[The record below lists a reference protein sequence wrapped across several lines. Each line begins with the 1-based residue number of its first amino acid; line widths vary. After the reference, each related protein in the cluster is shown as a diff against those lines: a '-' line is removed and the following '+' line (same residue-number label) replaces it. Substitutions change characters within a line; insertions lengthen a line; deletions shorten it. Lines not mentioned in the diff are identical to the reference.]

1 MHRTTV
7 AKYTGIKPQ
16 QPSAQQPSGYVSHLP
31 MHLIASS
38 QQYPTLGTGNQQ
50 SLGIRSSLRNL
61 PLCDFTVT
69 AECTI
74 RDLIEHFLKQAQLP
88 GVIVSEAERV
98 TVLSRQRCLN
108 CLLHSAEVHYFV
120 DNPVRVLLSQT
131 KETPLT
137 LSEDVAILAGAQQ
150 ALKRP
155 LEYQGE
161 PILIQQKKGDYR
173 LLDAHILNV
182 AHWHIRGIETQIRYE
197 RLQMQILE
205 SEKMA
210 ALGRLVDGVAHE
222 ILDPVSFIWGNLS
235 YIADYARQQHELLM
249 AYEAACPEGSPEI
262 SELKEDIEIDY
273 LRSDLPAAIK
283 SARGGAHR
291 LRQLATSLQNFCHID
306 AVHPRPTDL
315 NTLIDSTLRLL
326 KSRLTTPIVIEH
338 SYGKLPPV
346 PCFSGQLS
354 QVFMNIFTN
363 TIDSLLSQLQVNGP
377 QNSQANSQLSTQESH
392 SPNNKPLKITVTT
405 CVCAGQ
411 PRTGQHEPLSTSE
424 EARWISIIISDNGP
438 GIHPETKAQILE
450 SFSTKNRYRKET
462 GLAMSYQIVTAKHG
476 GKFWMRSFHASEA
489 ASPEMVQTTGTEFE
503 ILLPLTLAE

>member
-1 MHRTTV
+1 
-7 AKYTGIKPQ
+7 
-16 QPSAQQPSGYVSHLP
+16 
-31 MHLIASS
+31 MHLIASPS
-38 QQYPTLGTGNQQ
+38 PHPTLGTGNQQ
-50 SLGIRSSLRNL
+50 SLGIRSTLRDL
-61 PLCDFTVT
+61 PLYDFTVT
-69 AECTI
+69 ADCTI
-74 RDLIEHFLKQAQLP
+74 RELIEHFRNQVQLP

-98 TVLSRQRCLN
+98 AVLSRQQCLN
-108 CLLHSAEVHYFV
+108 CLLHSTEQHRFV
-120 DNPVRVLLSQT
+120 DNPVSILLSRT
-131 KETPLT
+131 RGTSLT
-137 LSEDVAILAGAQQ
+137 LSEEVSILAGAQQ
-150 ALKRP
+150 ALMRP
-155 LEYQGE
+155 HEHQGE
-161 PILIQQKKGDYR
+161 PILIRLQGDYR
-173 LLDAHILNV
+173 LLDAHVLNV

-262 SELKEDIEIDY
+262 SELKEEIEIDY

-338 SYGKLPPV
+338 SYGKLPPI

-363 TIDSLLSQLQVNGP
+363 TIDSLLSQLQAAGHTNG
-377 QNSQANSQLSTQESH
+377 QAIAQPNKKDAQTKNTQTSSTQ
-392 SPNNKPLKITVTT
+392 PLKITVTT
-405 CVCAGQ
+405 CVCTGQ
-411 PRTGQHEPLSTSE
+411 PKTNQQGAIDASE
-424 EARWISIIISDNGP
+424 ESRWISIIISDNGP

-450 SFSTKNRYRKET
+450 SFSTKNRHRKET
-462 GLAMSYQIVTAKHG
+462 GLAVSYRIVTAKHG

-489 ASPEMVQTTGTEFE
+489 ATPEMVQTTGTEFE
-503 ILLPLTLAE
+503 ILLPLTLTE